1 MSNVFDFEK
10 AMERL
15 NEISQALESDTIAL
29 DKAMSLFEEGL
40 DLSKKCQL
48 TLESYEER
56 VKDLVLKHKGE
67 QND

>member
-1 MSNVFDFEK
+1 MSNEFDFEK

>member
-1 MSNVFDFEK
+1 MSNEFDFEK

-29 DKAMSLFEEGL
+29 DKAMALFEEGL

>member
-29 DKAMSLFEEGL
+29 DKAMALLKEGL

-56 VKDLVLKHKGE
+56 VKDLVLKHKGD